1 MVPILINKDVFE
13 PSYYDFKF
21 TVQNCS
27 YFSTKLTAQK
37 EILQGKAGEH
47 HGQNIT
53 AESKWMKICKKTKT
67 WGYEQRFG
75 KKHGGNVLWM
85 TKSQLHSVSNDLA
98 VRSLHSSVF
107 TCGFGHEWLPRRT
120 GNWFPNSQ
128 RTGHRLWGRD
138 FILSSPGSLHETAS
152 ILPSTWIA
160 EFVSAACFLILFHTP
175 MY

>member
-27 YFSTKLTAQK
+27 YFCTKLTAQK

-75 KKHGGNVLWM
+75 KKHGGNVY
-85 TKSQLHSVSNDLA
+85 
-98 VRSLHSSVF
+98 
-107 TCGFGHEWLPRRT
+107 E
-120 GNWFPNSQ
+120 
-128 RTGHRLWGRD
+128 
-138 FILSSPGSLHETAS
+138 
-152 ILPSTWIA
+152 
-160 EFVSAACFLILFHTP
+160 
-175 MY
+175 